1 MENLENLQTYYMLY
15 NLIRDKPRY
24 NLKVVAKA
32 LGISGRG
39 QSYTTASNYIT
50 KLYEKKISIQ
60 PKLIPRT
67 FENWY
72 AIGYFLKVKTPQDLT
87 PTFLDMSQD
96 AEISYVL
103 LLSGKYDFFVTSKS
117 DITFDDRLT
126 IEKQSIMYTPIFT
139 IPKGWKLELK
149 ESFKQMESS
158 DFSKGKI
165 NRIMEDF
172 LPWNQIH
179 YNIFEI
185 MKGNIQIPFLQ
196 VAEKVGLSP
205 NTVKKYFYNDILP
218 YCDIAHYFFPKGYGH
233 YHQSLVIAETDYEK
247 GVVKSLQKL
256 PCTSYVYPLE
266 EELVLTVFHEDVVD
280 LMVAFKRLE
289 EKGIVRKHLL
299 LVPLYWE

>member
-24 NLKVVAKA
+24 NLKIVAKA

-50 KLYEKKISIQ
+50 KLYEKKISIH
-60 PKLIPRT
+60 PNLIPRT

-72 AIGYFLKVKTPQDLT
+72 ANAYFLKVKNPQDLT
-87 PTFLDMSQD
+87 PTFMDMSQD
-96 AEISYVL
+96 AEIPYVL

-139 IPKGWKLELK
+139 TPKGWNLEVK
-149 ESFKQMESS
+149 EAFKQMKSS
-158 DFSKGKI
+158 NFSKGRI
-165 NRIMEDF
+165 DRIMEDF
-172 LPWNQIH
+172 LPWDQVH
-179 YNIFEI
+179 YDIFEI
-185 MKGNIQIPFLQ
+185 MKGNIQVPFLQ
-196 VAEKVGLSP
+196 VAEKVDLSP

-218 YCDIAHYFFPKGYGH
+218 YCDIAHYFFPKGYGY
-233 YHQSLVIAETDYEK
+233 YHKSLVIAETDYEK

-280 LMVAFKRLE
+280 LMFAFKRLE
-289 EKGIVRKHLL
+289 EKGIVTKHFL